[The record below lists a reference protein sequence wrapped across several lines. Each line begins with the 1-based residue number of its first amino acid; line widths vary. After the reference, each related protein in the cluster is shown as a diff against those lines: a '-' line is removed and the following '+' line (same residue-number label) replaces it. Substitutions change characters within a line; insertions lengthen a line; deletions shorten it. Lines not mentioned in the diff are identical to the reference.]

1 MEEALVPGSRWWRFD
16 FHNHTPASD
25 DYDPSERSS
34 VTPRAWLLAYMQA
47 GVDAVAV
54 TDHNTADWV
63 EPLQHAL
70 DELDAERPEG
80 WRPLALYPGAEI
92 TASGGIH
99 ILALFAPGT
108 PRQAL
113 DGLLHGALTGWET
126 AKPNHEQQCA
136 QSVLDVV
143 AAIHQKQGLAIAA
156 HADCKRGLLCGA
168 VQADGSYRPAR
179 NGRDL
184 EPELAAL
191 DAIELQ
197 DPNGPAAA
205 HFAKALEGLAVVA
218 GSDAPHRLAT
228 AGTRCSWVK
237 MSRPDLAGLK
247 LALLE
252 PQTAVRPAPAGS
264 AAPPLG
270 GASWIRS
277 LRIEQLQLL
286 QRAPLELRFSPAYN
300 AVIGGRGSGKSTVIE
315 SLRLALGREQ
325 ELYSLDNEGLTKS
338 LRSFK
343 SLYVDRKNGGMMK
356 PNSRLLAQ
364 VECGPGEPLQYTWA
378 MGARG
383 EATLTV
389 QRREGDA
396 WVETGLGAEQAQAA
410 FPVRI
415 YSQKQVLAMAEQP
428 QALLELIDSGLG
440 PAKRAWQQDMTRAE
454 QALLAARQRHRALRA
469 EASKRPA
476 LELEHRQ
483 AARKALVFKHANF
496 GPLLQ
501 SFQKATQQQRAM
513 DDFFGLLERDIEA
526 LGEAMQAVANLHET
540 EPIGFVADMPAEL
553 QVREAALALRNQLAA
568 RRDAMVRELQ
578 AMREQLDQARA
589 AAAASDWKQQA
600 QGHVAAYTAEMNKLK
615 AEGIASAQEAAQ
627 AVAAVERLDKQL
639 LAISKAEEELP
650 AAESAQLAAELA
662 LLQTRERLT
671 DLRRE
676 FVAAVIKGGDM
687 VRIDL
692 RSMAH
697 GEGAAPGLKQ
707 EILRLGSAGEWD
719 DVWKSPSPSDTDEQP
734 SGFLFNA
741 TREDWATPVGERLS
755 ELKRDLENCEKEVLR
770 HRVHGAFEKRLKQLK
785 PEDFDRLATWFP
797 DDAVSLEYRPAR
809 GEPHQTLKQASAGQR
824 AAAMLSFLLAQG
836 DEPLLLDQPE
846 DDLDNALVSELVVQ
860 RIREGKLHRQLI
872 VVTHNANVVVNGDAE
887 LVLHMG
893 FRSGSIDALE
903 DGGLQEPEIRQSVC
917 DVMEGGR
924 KAFEQ
929 RYRRILKDLDKV
941 VERP

>member
-1 MEEALVPGSRWWRFD
+1 MDEALVPGSRWWRFD

-63 EPLQHAL
+63 ERLQRAL
-70 DELDAERPEG
+70 AELDGERPEG
-80 WRPLALYPGAEI
+80 WRPLTLYPGAEI

-99 ILALFAPGT
+99 LLALFAPGT
-108 PRQAL
+108 PRRVL
-113 DGLLHGALTGWET
+113 DGLLHGALTGLD
-126 AKPNHEQQCA
+126 AGKRNHEQQCD

-156 HADCKRGLLCGA
+156 HADCKRGLLYGT
-168 VQADGSYRPAR
+168 VLADGSFGPDEAS
-179 NGRDL
+179 RDR
-184 EPELAAL
+184 ERALAVL

-197 DPNGPAAA
+197 DPVGPAAK
-205 HFAKALEGLAVVA
+205 HFANELKAMPIVA
-218 GSDAPHRLAT
+218 GSDSPHRLAT

-252 PQTAVRPAPAGS
+252 PQTAVRSAPAGS
-264 AAPPLG
+264 APPPLG
-270 GASWIRS
+270 GATRIRS
-277 LRIEQLQLL
+277 LRIEQLQLR
-286 QRAPLELRFSPAYN
+286 QRAPLALRFSPAYN

-315 SLRLALGREQ
+315 CLRLALGREQ
-325 ELYSLDNEGLTKS
+325 ELHKPGFEGLSNS
-338 LRSFK
+338 LKAFK
-343 SLYVDRKNGGMMK
+343 SLYVDRSKGGMMK
-356 PNSRLLAQ
+356 PNSRLVAE

-378 MGARG
+378 MNARG

-396 WVETGLGAEQAQAA
+396 WVETGLTAEQAQAA

-440 PAKRAWQQDMTRAE
+440 PAKRGWQQDMARAE
-454 QALLAARQRHRALRA
+454 QTLLAARQRHRALRG
-469 EASKRPA
+469 EAAKRPA

-501 SFQKATQQQRAM
+501 SFQKANQQQRAM

-540 EPIGFVADMPAEL
+540 EPIGFVADTPAEQ
-553 QVREAALALRNQLAA
+553 QVSDAALALRNQLAA
-568 RRDAMVRELQ
+568 RRDVMVRELQ

-589 AAAASDWKQQA
+589 DAAASDWKRQA
-600 QGHVAAYTAEMNKLK
+600 QSHVAAYTAEMEKLK

-639 LAISKAEEELP
+639 LAVAKAEEELP
-650 AAESAQLAAELA
+650 AAESAQLAAELE
-662 LLQTRERLT
+662 LLHTRERLT
-671 DLRRE
+671 ELRRG
-676 FVAAVIKGGDM
+676 FVAAVITGGDM
-687 VRIDL
+687 VKIEL

-719 DVWKSPSPSDTDEQP
+719 DVWKPPSPSDTDEQP

-755 ELKRDLENCEKEVLR
+755 EMKRDLENCEKEVLR

-797 DDAVSLEYRPAR
+797 DDEVKLEYRPAP
-809 GEPHQTLKQASAGQR
+809 GDKHQTLKQASAGQR

-860 RIREGKLHRQLI
+860 RIRKSKLHRQLI

-893 FRSGSIDALE
+893 FRSGSIDALQA
-903 DGGLQEPEIRQSVC
+903 GGLQEPEIRQSIC

-929 RYRRILKDLDKV
+929 RYQRILKDLDKV
-941 VERP
+941 VERR